1 MQLEHE
7 CLKGGGVTEGR
18 AKHGVREPILAGGLV
33 VGRVRRADG
42 LILSLSGEFDLAT
55 SADTAD
61 SLGRIEVQ
69 ATEVAAG
76 G

>member
-1 MQLEHE
+1 MQLKHE
-7 CLKGGGVTEGR
+7 CLTGGGVTEGR
-18 AKHGVREPILAGGLV
+18 ATLGVREPILVGGLV

-42 LILSLSGEFDLAT
+42 LILSLSGELDLAT
-55 SADTAD
+55 SVDTAD
-61 SLGRIEVQ
+61 SLGRAEVQ